1 MKKFQIIFDFD
12 GVILNS
18 HKIKTIGFYEI
29 FKVYGETKAI
39 RAQKYH
45 IKNIGVSR
53 FKKFKF
59 IIKNILKD
67 KTITLDF
74 LNKKFNDYCIKKIK
88 TLKLSKDLSNFF
100 LIYHDKY
107 DLFISTATPEMDIKH
122 ILKEKKIY
130 KYFKKVYGSPT
141 TKINHIKMIKKKNQ
155 KIIFI
160 GDSLEDYK
168 ASLVTKTFFVLKQH
182 NENKNHF
189 KNIAVPK
196 LNNFKNFN
204 YKIQNLFSSI

>member
-18 HKIKTIGFYEI
+18 HNIKTKGFYEI
-29 FKVYGETKAI
+29 FKIYGKTKAI
-39 RAQKYH
+39 RAQRYH

-53 FKKFKF
+53 YKKFKY
-59 IIKNILKD
+59 IIENILKD

-74 LNKKFNDYCIKKIK
+74 LNEKFNDYCTKRIK
-88 TLKLSKDLSNFF
+88 TLKLSNDLRNFF
-100 LIYHDKY
+100 SIYHKQY

-122 ILKEKKIY
+122 ILKDKKIF
-130 KYFKKVYGSPT
+130 KYFKKIYGSPK

-155 KIIFI
+155 KRIFI

-168 ASLVTKTFFVLKQH
+168 ASIVTKTFFVLKQH
-182 NENKNHF
+182 NENKF
-189 KNIAVPK
+189 YFRNIIVPK
-196 LNNFKNFN
+196 LKDFKNFD
-204 YKIQNLFSSI
+204 YKIQNFFSSI